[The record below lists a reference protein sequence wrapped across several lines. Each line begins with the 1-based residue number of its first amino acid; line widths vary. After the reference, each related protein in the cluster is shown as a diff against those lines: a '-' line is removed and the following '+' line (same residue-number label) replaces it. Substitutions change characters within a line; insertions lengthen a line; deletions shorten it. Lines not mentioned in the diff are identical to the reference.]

1 MNKIK
6 HLLGVSS
13 ILVASLP
20 ALVSGVSTVQAE
32 DIEQLRIAVKK
43 DRYSVDPKKFNF
55 TTRRPAGQITET
67 AVKPDKNFV
76 PQGILFESWN
86 YKNGVYSI
94 KLREGIKFH
103 DGQIFD
109 AKAAI
114 EALKLYDQGRSDFLQ
129 IDQESFTQ
137 TGPYA
142 FTFKSEIG
150 SSLVIENMTHRGASL
165 FSTNGNR
172 AENPIGTGPY
182 LLDNYKPKQ
191 SISLKRNDDYWGE
204 KPKVENITYHFI
216 ADDQV
221 RLLALQNK
229 EVDIVAEVT
238 PQMLLSLPKDG
249 SVVVHESRPI
259 RYVALLANLHGKAPY
274 DTLKDKRVRE
284 ALAYAINREQL
295 AQILFNGKGV
305 VAKGILPNWM
315 FGLGDNHVEGFE
327 HNTQKAETLL
337 DEAGWIKGSNGMR
350 SKDGKPLE
358 LRLVAAYPN
367 VSSVRP
373 MPELLEQM
381 FRGIGI
387 SIDLVQVDDSGV
399 YDDTY
404 LATGE
409 ADLYMEFASNNNAD
423 PTYLLYNLF
432 HSKTPWG
439 YQYIA
444 PAGKLDTILDNARQA
459 QSREDVIK
467 HVREAHREIVQTQLA
482 AIPILMVPNFNLSRK
497 GLNIPMFEHA
507 DWIDYGQVTLSK

>member
-1 MNKIK
+1 MNKFK
-6 HLLGVSS
+6 QLLGVSGV
-13 ILVASLP
+13 LAASLP
-20 ALVSGVSTVQAE
+20 ALISGVPAAQAE
-32 DIEQLRIAVKK
+32 DIQQLRIAVKK

-55 TTRRPAGQITET
+55 TTRRPAGQIVET
-67 AVKPDKNFV
+67 AVKPDENFI
-76 PQGILFESWN
+76 PQGVLFETWD
-86 YKNGVYSI
+86 YKDGIYSI

-103 DGQIFD
+103 DGQTFD

-114 EALKLYDQGRSDFLQ
+114 DALKLYDQGRSDFLQ
-129 IDQESFTQ
+129 IDQESFDQ
-137 TGPYA
+137 TGPYT
-142 FTFKSEIG
+142 FTFKSEIN

-165 FSTNGNR
+165 FSINGER

-182 LLDNYKPKQ
+182 LLDSYKPKQ
-191 SISLKRNDDYWGE
+191 SISITRNADYWGDA
-204 KPKVENITYHFI
+204 PKVENITYHFI

-249 SVVVHESRPI
+249 SVVVHQSRPI
-259 RYVALLANLHGKAPY
+259 RYVALLTNLHGKAPY

-295 AQILFNGKGV
+295 AQVLFNGKGV
-305 VAKGILPNWM
+305 VAKGILPDWM
-315 FGLGDNHVEGFE
+315 FGLGDKHVDGFDY
-327 HNTQKAETLL
+327 NTQKAEALL
-337 DEAGWIKGSNGMR
+337 DEAGWTKGSDGMR
-350 SKDGKPLE
+350 SKDGKPLK

-387 SIDLVQVDDSGV
+387 DIELVQVDDSGV

-439 YQYIA
+439 YQYTA
-444 PAGKLDTILDNARQA
+444 PGGKLDTILDNARQA
-459 QSREDVIK
+459 QSREEVIEL
-467 HVREAHREIVQTQLA
+467 VREAHREIVQTKLA
-482 AIPILMVPNFNLSRK
+482 AIPILMVPNFNLSRP

-507 DWIDYGQVTLSK
+507 DWIDYGQVTQTK